1 MLRLLLLETT
11 SAFVERLAAALSS
24 DDIASCEHMNLKRF
38 EALLSDA
45 ALNEFDAVVV
55 DLRQQFSDL
64 RGTCHRISRRLK
76 SQPLIAVTSLDNVD
90 SAVRLI
96 EAGADEVCLRNES
109 DAECL
114 LKRIRMATARRL
126 TQAEILETVGSFG
139 YLEPQTPSYYA
150 ELEERELPEAGPGI
164 QVLCLDPLREVESHE
179 TTIHTAGFDLPVNVQ
194 SVVSMGE
201 ALPTLRDEQVDVV
214 AVRFLEAT
222 TESLELLMALRAF
235 APTAHI
241 FFSCPGAEP
250 EFIVDAVR
258 HGADDFLTD
267 TIEMSPAMIRCLRS
281 AFARK
286 WRLSHNDDNLD
297 DSLDDNELDEA
308 QSNGLSAGRPAIQ
321 SRNPRYFITKSAVAI
336 PINPDFT
343 PNQTVCAEGFT
354 VDISATGIG
363 FEIGS
368 LSELPSELLLAGVE
382 GDDGNLYFATVQIQ
396 HWRRIGNR
404 MFVGVKFV
412 SPERELL
419 RPENLLPRLDPQSLE
434 FRTGLPQQTLV
445 QWAELGI
452 LRPVL
457 VDRVYV
463 CPKCHVMPSFRKGCR
478 SCGSIHIASHDLV
491 LHADCA
497 YLGTITEF
505 DRNGQLICPKCGR
518 TEDLDKSAF
527 ERHHGPCRCLDC
539 NWSDSDTEVVGQC
552 LKCGWHFPLKN
563 ASERDLIG
571 FAVNRLDP
579 RAFFGGL

>member
-24 DDIASCEHMNLKRF
+24 DDIAACEHMNLKRF
-38 EALLSDA
+38 ETSLSDA
-45 ALNEFDAVVV
+45 ALNEYDAVVV
-55 DLRQQFSDL
+55 DLRQQFNDL
-64 RGTCHRISRRLK
+64 RGTCRRIFRRLK
-76 SQPLIAVTSLDNVD
+76 GRPLIAVTSLDNVD
-90 SAVRLI
+90 SAVRLV

-109 DAECL
+109 DAEWL
-114 LKRIRMATARRL
+114 LKRIRMATARQL
-126 TQAEILETVGSFG
+126 TQAEIMETVGSFG
-139 YLEPQTPSYYA
+139 YLTPLVPSFYA
-150 ELEERELPEAGPGI
+150 EMEERELPEAGPGI
-164 QVLCLDPLREVESHE
+164 QLLCLDPLQEVASHE
-179 TTIHTAGFDLPVNVQ
+179 TTIRTAGFDLPVNVQ
-194 SVVSMGE
+194 SVSSMSE
-201 ALPTLRDEQVDVV
+201 ALPTLRDVQVDVV

-241 FFSCPGAEP
+241 FFSCPNAEP

-258 HGADDFLTD
+258 HGADDFLAD

-286 WRLSHNDDNLD
+286 WRLSHKDDNLD
-297 DSLDDNELDEA
+297 DSELDEP
-308 QSNGLSAGRPAIQ
+308 QSNSLTPGLPAIQ
-321 SRNPRYFITKSAVAI
+321 MRSPRYFITKSAVAI

-354 VDISATGIG
+354 VDISSTGMG

-396 HWRRIGNR
+396 HWRRIGHR

-412 SPERELL
+412 NQERELL
-419 RPENLLPRLDPQSLE
+419 RPENLLPALDPKTLE
-434 FRTGLPQQTLV
+434 FHTGLPQQTLV

-478 SCGSIHIASHDLV
+478 SCGSIHIASHQLV

-505 DRNGQLICPKCGR
+505 DHDGQLVCPKCGR
-518 TEDLDKSAF
+518 PEDPDKGGF

-563 ASERDLIG
+563 AAERDLIG

-579 RAFFGGL
+579 RAFFGG